1 MTKNLLRSDRHE
13 ALTLISAKLHELC
26 VVAGSH
32 RLHLLRYLLGMAYM
46 ESCDIVRRQRSHDQD
61 KGSERRSRSAA
72 N

>member
-1 MTKNLLRSDRHE
+1 MTKNLLRSDRDE

-32 RLHLLRYLLGMAYM
+32 RLYLLRYLLGMAYM
-46 ESCDIVRRQRSHDQD
+46 ESCDMVRRERSPDQ
-61 KGSERRSRSAA
+61 GEVSVRRGRSPA